1 MNLSLVISIYSR
13 VAYSSS
19 ALHSSA
25 IPASFSAT
33 NVNFRA
39 LFRRG
44 NRSVTT
50 VGAPKFA
57 VCQLLERKFSTER
70 VSKSQLMLT
79 YNTLQ
84 CTFRNTTQDNFLL
97 EYEVSGIDF

>member
-1 MNLSLVISIYSR
+1 MLRLC
-13 VAYSSS
+13 
-19 ALHSSA
+19 SSA

-50 VGAPKFA
+50 VGCAS
-57 VCQLLERKFSTER
+57 VSCLERKHFEAR
-70 VSKSQLMLT
+70 VQISADV